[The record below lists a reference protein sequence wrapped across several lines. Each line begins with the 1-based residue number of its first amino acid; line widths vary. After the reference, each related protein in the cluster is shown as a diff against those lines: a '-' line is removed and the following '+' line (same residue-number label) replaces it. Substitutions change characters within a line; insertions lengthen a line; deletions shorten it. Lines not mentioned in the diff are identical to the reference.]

1 MDTIQ
6 KSSYHSPITP
16 YPAVMHGHFEGGVSY
31 SSVWNLLGTAALS
44 HLILDYPCA
53 AFPVTFANEQRD
65 PKLASYIPLN
75 DTDKA
80 IYEKCALHC
89 VCTDN
94 R

>member
-1 MDTIQ
+1 MVIL
-6 KSSYHSPITP
+6 KAESLIPLSGI
-16 YPAVMHGHFEGGVSY
+16 Y
-31 SSVWNLLGTAALS
+31 SVLQSLS
-44 HLILDYPCA
+44 HLILDHPCA